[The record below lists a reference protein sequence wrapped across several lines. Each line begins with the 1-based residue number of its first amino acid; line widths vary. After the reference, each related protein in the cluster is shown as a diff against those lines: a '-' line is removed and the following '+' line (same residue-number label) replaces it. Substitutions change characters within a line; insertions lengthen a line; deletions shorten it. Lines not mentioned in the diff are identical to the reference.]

1 MSRIEHVLRRLIAD
15 LRDLG
20 ARWALVGGLA
30 VSART
35 EPRFTRDVDLVVAV
49 ADDRHAEELVH
60 RLGLRGYRV
69 LATMEQESVQR
80 LATVRL
86 AASGETG
93 EGVVVDLLFASS
105 GIEPEVSANA
115 ESLTILDGVV
125 APVALLGHLLAL
137 KVLAEDPRRPQDRA
151 DILNLLD
158 AAAPADLALA
168 RKALEI
174 IEARGFHRDKRLLE
188 EFEKFIG

>member
-1 MSRIEHVLRRLIAD
+1 
-15 LRDLG
+15 
-20 ARWALVGGLA
+20 
-30 VSART
+30 
-35 EPRFTRDVDLVVAV
+35 
-49 ADDRHAEELVH
+49 
-60 RLGLRGYRV
+60 
-69 LATMEQESVQR
+69 MEQESVQR